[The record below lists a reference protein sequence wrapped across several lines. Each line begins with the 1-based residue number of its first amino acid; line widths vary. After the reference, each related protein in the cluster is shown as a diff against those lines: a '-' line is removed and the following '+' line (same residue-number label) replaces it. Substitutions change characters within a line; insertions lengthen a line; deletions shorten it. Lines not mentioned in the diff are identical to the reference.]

1 MADFRAGTP
10 AQDAFLAELLA
21 AGLFVAT
28 GVHGVYG
35 RGGAFED
42 VRLRFDDLI
51 RRIALVDEPEVLR
64 FPPLIPRR
72 QMEDSGYL
80 KSFPHL
86 AGSVFAFEGGESEA
100 AEQYDRACWHEDW
113 SGHQRQSELVLTPAA
128 CYPV

>member
-10 AQDAFLAELLA
+10 EQDAFLAQLLD

-42 VRLRFDDLI
+42 VRLRFDELI
-51 RRIALVDEPEVLR
+51 GRIALVDSPEVMR

-86 AGSVFAFEGGESEA
+86 AGSVFAFEGG
-100 AEQYDRACWHEDW
+100 
-113 SGHQRQSELVLTPAA
+113 
-128 CYPV
+128 